1 MTSPSSRWCLSD
13 LAEAGESSQLVGE
26 RVACGGN
33 CHSAAYTCVMKVVVV
48 SVVMPLA
55 ALAVFLVPALQE
67 GFQAVLGGAIDLIA
81 DPLLDRLGESG
92 PE

>member
-1 MTSPSSRWCLSD
+1 MFSI
-13 LAEAGESSQLVGE
+13 
-26 RVACGGN
+26 
-33 CHSAAYTCVMKVVVV
+33 VMVVVAL
-48 SVVMPLA
+48 SVL
-55 ALAVFLVPALQE
+55 LVPALQV